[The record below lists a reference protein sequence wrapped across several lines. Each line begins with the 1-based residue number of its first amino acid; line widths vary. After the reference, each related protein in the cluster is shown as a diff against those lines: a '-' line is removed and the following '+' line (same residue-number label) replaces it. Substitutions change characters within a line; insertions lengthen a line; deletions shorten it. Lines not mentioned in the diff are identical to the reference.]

1 MFPNQSASLIQP
13 LQRNPVILS
22 LMHRIGHTA
31 TNACKQPWKV
41 LPVGENEEQWNY
53 GPERYPLVSQI
64 ILISTPARLYL
75 LDQVAD
81 STIVV
86 NKL

>member
-1 MFPNQSASLIQP
+1 
-13 LQRNPVILS
+13 
-22 LMHRIGHTA
+22 
-31 TNACKQPWKV
+31 V

-81 STIVV
+81 STLVV
-86 NKL
+86 NKLRSFQKRGGRGLFDQTVGSKRSINFNV